1 MWIRSKAEGNV
12 WTRSKANDFHF
23 NTDASLFNTDTMTRI
38 YITQNSLGY
47 SVDCDLIDGGTA
59 SITDYFTDRDSAE
72 ACVSLIFHCLTKGCA
87 VCDL

>member
-1 MWIRSKAEGNV
+1 MWIRNVWTRNV
-12 WTRSKANDFHF
+12 WTRSKVNDFHF
-23 NTDASLFNTDTMTRI
+23 NTDAMTRI
-38 YITQNSLGY
+38 YIKHNSLGY

-87 VCDL
+87 VCDFDKRSS

>member
-1 MWIRSKAEGNV
+1 MWIRSKV
-12 WTRSKANDFHF
+12 DDFQKVDDFHF
-23 NTDASLFNTDTMTRI
+23 NKDLLFNTDAMTRI
-38 YITQNSLGY
+38 YIEQNSLGY

-59 SITDYFTDRDSAE
+59 SITDYFRDRDSAE